1 MKAQKKRFKAGR
13 GGRLAPSAGENPGPG
28 QSGNRRK
35 GGETAP
41 GARAAAGA
49 DSPPPSDRAAPGS
62 STAPSRSK
70 VGRGKENA
78 QAEAA
83 SLGAQD
89 VGARPERA
97 KRAEQGLPGR
107 ETTEAERRRLK
118 LLRRN
123 LKAAPESQRS
133 AAAQRRIDRAI
144 KTAEPVAFIRNDDEL
159 FDDRFRMYAYFRLK
173 DGAAEDRA
181 PGKGKKRKGSK
192 ARQAWKERKVR
203 AIGRSPIAL
212 DAWAAADGRKIKKKI
227 KAATQKDPKGTG
239 KGEGKGEGKGKG
251 RDKNFG
257 VVAIGSS
264 AQGRFGGQPRAGA
277 LGPLPA
283 WDAPKRETGRL
294 SEPAPGK
301 KARNKMRERLER
313 KLAKSGLAQQAKKSL
328 AGAGK
333 KKGKGRKTARHDLY
347 KDADKLYGDWREL
360 SRFLDLLAEL
370 RENFGVK
377 PKKLEK
383 LLGLK
388 RASSRGKSKKT
399 EKKDGA
405 RRTRKKGRGQKRSAG
420 RR

>member
-1 MKAQKKRFKAGR
+1 MKAQKKRFKEGR

-49 DSPPPSDRAAPGS
+49 DSPPASDRAAAGS
-62 STAPSRSK
+62 SPAPFRSK
-70 VGRGKENA
+70 VGRGNENA

-97 KRAEQGLPGR
+97 ERAGPGLRGR

-123 LKAAPESQRS
+123 LKEAPDSQSS

-144 KTAEPVAFIRNDDEL
+144 KIAEPVAFIRNDDEL

-181 PGKGKKRKGSK
+181 PGKGKKRKGRK

-203 AIGRSPIAL
+203 AIGRSPIAP
-212 DAWAAADGRKIKKKI
+212 DALAAADGRKIKKKI
-227 KAATQKDPKGTG
+227 KAATQKDPKG
-239 KGEGKGEGKGKG
+239 KGKGEGKGKG
-251 RDKNFG
+251 KDKNFG

-301 KARNKMRERLER
+301 KARNKLRERLER
-313 KLAKSGLAQQAKKSL
+313 KLAKSGLARQAKKSL
-328 AGAGK
+328 AGLGK

-383 LLGLK
+383 LLGLS
-388 RASSRGKSKKT
+388 RASSRAKSKKT
-399 EKKDGA
+399 AKKDGA
-405 RRTRKKGRGQKRSAG
+405 RRARKKGRGKKRSA
-420 RR
+420 RRR